1 MKKQLLPGILLLA
14 ISVFAVWAWL
24 FYRENLRGIAPAV
37 FHASSDA
44 ATLVRQGESPLSYP
58 GEFKL
63 TVFADGL
70 PGCRVMAFDSRG
82 TMLVSIPSA
91 GKVVALPDGNGDG
104 RADSVIDVV
113 SGLNRPHG
121 LAFSSDSRRRL
132 YVAEK
137 NRVTAYDYDPEKMQ
151 VSAGEKITDLPGSG
165 GHSTR
170 SLLFMPPPD
179 EDKLLISVGSSCNA
193 CSEEDWRRAKILVIN
208 KDGGQLQTFA
218 SGLRNA
224 VFMRVHPETKEIW
237 ATEMGRDYL
246 GDDLP
251 PDEINNIKRGT
262 DYGWPYC
269 YGKNVPDNEQLSAD
283 DISRACRNK
292 TPSFIDIQAHSA
304 PLGLDFFPSS
314 GWPAQYRNT
323 MLVAYHGSWN
333 RTMPTGY
340 KVVLFRFNEQ
350 GNLLDQRDFVTGW
363 LTDDKKQSIGR
374 PVDIRIMPQGLIYIS
389 DDKAGVI
396 YQLRL
401 ETPTMSH

>member
-1 MKKQLLPGILLLA
+1 MKKRLLIGIPLLA
-14 ISVFAVWAWL
+14 ISLVAVWAWL

-37 FHASSDA
+37 FHTSSDA
-44 ATLVRQGESPLSYP
+44 ATLVRQGKSPLSYP
-58 GEFKL
+58 EEFKL

-70 PGCRVMAFDSRG
+70 PGCRVIVFDSRG

-91 GKVVALPDGNGDG
+91 GKVVALPDGDGNG
-104 RADSVIDVV
+104 RADSIIDVV

-121 LAFSSDSRRRL
+121 LAFSNDSNPRL

-137 NRVTAYDYDPEKMQ
+137 DRVTAYDYDPEKMRAN
-151 VSAGEKITDLPGSG
+151 AGEKITDLPGSA

-170 SLLFMPPPD
+170 TILFMPPPD
-179 EDKLLISVGSSCNA
+179 DDNLLISVGSSCNA

-208 KDGGQLQTFA
+208 KDGGPLQTFA

-224 VFMRVHPETKEIW
+224 VFMRVHPETKGIW

-251 PDEINNIKRGT
+251 PDEINKIKRGS
-262 DYGWPYC
+262 DYGWPHC
-269 YGKNVPDNEQLSAD
+269 YGKNVPDIEQLSAD
-283 DISRACRNK
+283 DMSMACRDK

-314 GWPAQYRNT
+314 GWPEQYRNT

-340 KVVLFRFNEQ
+340 KIVLLRLNEQ
-350 GNLLDQRDFVTGW
+350 GNLLDRRDFITGW
-363 LTDDKKQSIGR
+363 LTDNKKHSIGR

-389 DDKAGVI
+389 DDKAGVV
-396 YQLRL
+396 YQLSL
-401 ETPTMSH
+401 ETPTVSY

>member
-1 MKKQLLPGILLLA
+1 MKKHLLPGLLLLA
-14 ISVFAVWAWL
+14 ISVVAVLAWL
-24 FYRENLRGIAPAV
+24 FYRDNLRGIAPAV

-44 ATLVRQGESPLSYP
+44 ATLVRQGKSPLSYP

-70 PGCRVMAFDSRG
+70 PGCRVLAFDSRG
-82 TMLVSIPSA
+82 TLLVSIPSA

-121 LAFSSDSRRRL
+121 LAFSNDSRRRL
-132 YVAEK
+132 YIAEK
-137 NRVTAYDYDPEKMQ
+137 DRVTAYDYDPKKMQ
-151 VSAGEKITDLPGSG
+151 VGAGEKITDLPGSG

-193 CSEEDWRRAKILVIN
+193 CAEEDWRRAKILVVN
-208 KDGGQLQTFA
+208 KDGGQLQIFA
-218 SGLRNA
+218 SGLRNP
-224 VFMRVHPETKEIW
+224 VFMRIHPETKEIW

-251 PDEINNIKRGT
+251 PDEINKIKRGS

-269 YGKNVPDNEQLSAD
+269 YGKNVPDNKYLSAD
-283 DISRACRNK
+283 EISGACRNK

-304 PLGLDFFPSS
+304 PLGFDFFPSS
-314 GWPAQYRNT
+314 GWPEQYRNT

-333 RTMPTGY
+333 RTIPTGY

-350 GNLLDQRDFVTGW
+350 GNLLDHRDFITGW

-374 PVDIRIMPQGLIYIS
+374 PVDIRIMPLGLIYIS

-401 ETPTMSH
+401 ETPTVSH